1 MGCGVSRAPST
12 DSDTVR
18 AMKRALATA
27 LLIVGC
33 GGGTII
39 ISGIEVYEG
48 IWEDTVRQ
56 LSVTAAF
63 DMGVPD

>member
-1 MGCGVSRAPST
+1 
-12 DSDTVR
+12 
-18 AMKRALATA
+18 MKRALATA